1 MRKIFTVVLPVAFL
15 GVAYYLFQSGWLGQ
29 LSDHDRLVGTLRQDG
44 IWGPLICVGVQF
56 VQVIIFALPGEVTQV
71 AAGYVFGAWA
81 GFIYS
86 WIGIMLG
93 SSCAYGFS
101 RLVGRPVTERLLG
114 EARLFKINQ
123 KLKTRGG
130 KSVLFTLFLIPGMP
144 KDSMSYAVGL
154 TEFKLGEFV
163 VLSGLGR
170 APALLFST
178 MVGSQLSDQDYFF
191 LGLTVAVTGAAV
203 ASFFLYKRGRERP

>member
-1 MRKIFTVVLPVAFL
+1 MRKIFAVVLAVAFL

-29 LSDHDRLVGTLRQDG
+29 LSDRDRLVGTLRQDG
-44 IWGPLICVGVQF
+44 IWGPLICIGVQF
-56 VQVIIFALPGEVTQV
+56 IQVIIFVLPGEVTQV
-71 AAGYVFGAWA
+71 AAGYVFGVWA

-93 SSCAYGFS
+93 SSCAYVFS
-101 RLVGRPVTERLLG
+101 RLVGRPVIERLLG
-114 EARLFKINQ
+114 REKLSKIDQ
-123 KLKTRGG
+123 RLKTRGG

-154 TEFKLGEFV
+154 TEFKLGEFL

-178 MVGSQLSDQDYFF
+178 MVGSQLSGQDYFL
-191 LGLTVAVTGAAV
+191 LGLTVVATGVAV
-203 ASFFLYKRGRERP
+203 AIFFLYKRGRERP